1 MASTNF
7 DTQAAV
13 PALRNSGLDEGPAIA
28 IVNTVRDAQSASLDE
43 VATKVDLEA
52 SVTVVRADLEASVTV
67 VRADLEASVAGLR
80 ADFYRALWI
89 QGAGLVAIQIAIAGF
104 IVSFVKLL

>member
-1 MASTNF
+1 MASASF

-13 PALRNSGLDEGPAIA
+13 TVLRDSGIDEAPAIA
-28 IVNTVRDAQSASLDE
+28 IVNTVRDAQSASLAE

-52 SVTVVRADLEASVTV
+52 SVAVVRADLEAT
-67 VRADLEASVAGLR
+67 VAGLK

-89 QGAGLVAIQIAIAGF
+89 QGAGLVVIQIAIAGF
-104 IVSFVKLL
+104 IITAVQSL